1 MPIQTG
7 TYKLGPGHGTLSIRT
22 KRTGAAAKAGH
33 DLVIHVTAWAATL
46 EVGDGPEQ
54 AAVVT
59 LDADATSL
67 RVREGK
73 GGMQALGED
82 DKVSIHK
89 TIDDDVLKRQDIVF
103 RSTQAQRSAE
113 GNRIAVQGE
122 LTLVGKTRPVE
133 FDLEIADDGRLTGAA
148 VIKQSDWGIKP
159 YSTLFGAL
167 KVADQVELDLDA
179 SLPTT

>member
-1 MPIQTG
+1 MPIQPG
-7 TYKLGPGHGTLSIRT
+7 TYKLGPGHGTLSVRT
-22 KRTGAAAKAGH
+22 KRTGAAARAGH
-33 DLVIHVTAWAATL
+33 DLVIHVTSWAATL
-46 EVGDGPEQ
+46 EVGDGLAQ

-67 RVREGK
+67 RVREGN

-89 TIDDDVLKRQDIVF
+89 TIDDDVLKRQNIVF
-103 RSTQAQRSAE
+103 RSTEAQRSAD

-122 LTLVGKTRPVE
+122 LTLVGQTRPVE
-133 FDLEIADDGRLTGAA
+133 FDLEIAGDGTLTGAA

-167 KVADQVELDLDA
+167 KVADQVELELDA
-179 SLPTT
+179 SLPTI

>member
-7 TYKLGPGHGTLSIRT
+7 RYKLGPGHGTLSVRT

-33 DLVIHVTAWAATL
+33 DLVIHVTSWTATL
-46 EVGDGPEQ
+46 EVGDGSAP

-59 LDADATSL
+59 LDADGTSL

-82 DKVSIHK
+82 DKLSIHK

-103 RSTQAQRSAE
+103 RSTEAQRSPD
-113 GNRIAVQGE
+113 GHRIAVQGE

-133 FDLEIADDGRLTGAA
+133 FDLEIADDGTLTGAA
-148 VIKQSDWGIKP
+148 KIKQSDWGIKP

-167 KVADQVELDLDA
+167 KVADQVELDLA
-179 SLPTT
+179 ANLPTA